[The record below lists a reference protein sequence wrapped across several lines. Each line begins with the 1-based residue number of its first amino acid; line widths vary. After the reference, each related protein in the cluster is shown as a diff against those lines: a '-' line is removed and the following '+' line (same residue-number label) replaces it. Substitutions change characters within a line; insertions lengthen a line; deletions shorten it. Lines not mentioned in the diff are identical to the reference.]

1 MTGGGRASA
10 EGDAAIAI
18 AGDAYGPISTTY
30 IATQVLAGGA
40 VPVSAAVMDP
50 SDVFAAA
57 GIGSFTGRE
66 WLTTAVDQFMA
77 GAQCGYVL
85 VEAGAGL
92 GKTAF
97 AAWMVRERGYLS
109 HFSRYSEGGSARG
122 ALRNLAGQLIR
133 DMGGAGGEFA
143 GLVPEWAQYP
153 AGFQNLLARAASA
166 TREGGGRLVIVADG
180 MDEAERPDGSLAFGL
195 PVVLPAGV
203 FVIGTYRTGC
213 SPGRPDCPSVKLR
226 IDSGDQRNL
235 DDITAFLAAA
245 TREKVLAARLAAA
258 RMDPAGFTGLLASRC
273 GGVWVYLRYVLEELR
288 LGLRQPGEISS
299 LPGGLRGYYADQ
311 IDRWRRDPAW
321 ETELLPLLATLAVA
335 AEPLAQDALARLASI
350 SKPAARRILDLTFR
364 PLLATAA
371 DSSGERGYEI
381 YHASLR
387 EFVSPGAAVGS
398 EEAESYDLVAMAA
411 ELAHAATAAHT
422 RIADHYLATFGGLP
436 DGLPAL
442 AADPALARA
451 DDGYPLRHLARH
463 LEHAG
468 RADDL
473 HRLLTAGHASGSG
486 MANTWY
492 AAHDLAD
499 KIGPYAD
506 DLNRARRIAAA
517 SADSDITS
525 GRHAQALGTELRYA
539 LMLASLTTRAD
550 SIPVALLDRL
560 LETGTWSIRR
570 GLDHASRVSDPDE
583 RAWAITIVLA
593 RADDKSKPRI
603 AAEALAATAAISDG
617 LARAKALVTLAP
629 HLPEP
634 MLEQALAVAAATS
647 SDYWR
652 ARALMMLVPHLPGA
666 RRATVVEQALAA
678 ATGISSERSRAEA
691 LGALAPHLPEARR
704 STVMEQALAAATAI
718 SDELARA
725 KALVTLAP
733 HLPEPMLEQALAAAA
748 ALSSEIG
755 RAETLGALGKRLPEP
770 RRTALL
776 QQALATALSWKVH
789 QANALRALAPH
800 LSEPM
805 LEQALADAI
814 VVDPAAWDRAR
825 IVGPSLEALAPYL
838 PASVLEDALAEAAA
852 ISWSKEGA
860 AALVALAPRLPVPRR
875 AEAAEQALTAV
886 TASCWDND
894 LAYALDALAPHLSKP
909 RLDGALAAALATT
922 IHHEGSRATVLGTLA
937 PHLPEALLEQA
948 LATATTISDENQR
961 ARALGGLAP
970 HLPEPLLT
978 RALSATV
985 GSWDQ
990 VQAEVLGALAPH
1002 LPEPR
1007 RTAVLEQA
1015 LAAAVAISSDH
1026 TRARALGA
1034 LAPHL
1039 PEPLLGKA
1047 VDAAAAIS
1055 YKNNRARALGEL
1067 APHLPEPRRSALI
1080 AEALRAAVA
1089 TFNTSSGAE
1098 TLGVLVPHLPEPY
1111 RTRILAKVL
1120 PAAISIDATSSTSH
1134 LKALAPHLPASLL
1147 EQALTDASA
1156 LRSEGDRVEALA
1168 ALAPQLPEPRRTAV
1182 LGEALTAAVAI
1193 SSDYTRQKALA
1204 ELAPHLAGPL
1214 LEQAITAATNLKG
1227 EHSRAEILGALAPHL
1242 TEPRRTAFLEDAL
1255 TVAIG
1260 GRRGRLSRQLQRL
1273 AERDL
1278 AKLAPHL
1285 PAPLLEKA
1293 LATGPS
1299 ASGAR
1304 AALARRAE
1312 ILIPA
1317 QGVSWFVGFLRGCLS
1332 GAGRDACLAVISEAA
1347 SQVAEIGGAEAVW
1360 ECVQA
1365 VDDVLRWWP

>member
-1 MTGGGRASA
+1 MTGGGRARA
-10 EGDAAIAI
+10 DGDAAVAI

-30 IATQVLAGGA
+30 IATQVLTGGA

-66 WLTTAVDQFMA
+66 WLTTAVDQFMT
-77 GAQCGYVL
+77 GARCGYVL

-153 AGFQNLLARAASA
+153 AGFQNLLARAAAA
-166 TREGGGRLVIVADG
+166 TREGGSRLVIVADG
-180 MDEAERPDGSLAFGL
+180 MDEAERPDGALAFGL

-203 FVIGTYRTGC
+203 FVIGTHRTGY

-245 TREKVLAARLAAA
+245 TRERVLAARLAAA
-258 RMDPAGFTGLLASRC
+258 RMDPDGFTGLLASRC

-321 ETELLPLLATLAVA
+321 ETELLPLLATLAVT
-335 AEPLAQDALARLASI
+335 AEPLAQDALARLAGI
-350 SKPAARRILDLTFR
+350 SNQAARRILDRTFR

-387 EFVSPGAAVGS
+387 EFASHDVVGE
-398 EEAESYDLVAMAA
+398 EEAESYDMVAMAA

-422 RIADHYLATFGGLP
+422 RIAYHYLDIFGGLP

-451 DDGYPLRHLARH
+451 DAGYPLRHLARH

-473 HRLLTAGHASGSG
+473 HGLLTAGHASGSG

-506 DLNRARRIAAA
+506 DLNRARRIAAV
-517 SADSDITS
+517 SADRDIAS
-525 GRHAQALGTELRYA
+525 GRHAPALGTELRYA

-560 LETGTWSIRR
+560 LETGIWSIRR
-570 GLDHASRVSDPDE
+570 GLDHARRVSDPDE

-603 AAEALAATAAISDG
+603 AAEALAAAAAISGG
-617 LARAKALVTLAP
+617 LAGAKALVTLAP

-634 MLEQALAVAAATS
+634 MLEQALGVAAATS
-647 SDYWR
+647 DDYWR

-678 ATGISSERSRAEA
+678 ATGLSSERSRAEA

-770 RRTALL
+770 RRTAVL
-776 QQALATALSWKVH
+776 QQALATALSWKLH
-789 QANALRALAPH
+789 QADALRALAPH

-838 PASVLEDALAEAAA
+838 PASVLEDALAAAAA

-860 AALVALAPRLPVPRR
+860 AALVALAPRLPEPRR
-875 AEAAEQALTAV
+875 AEAAEQALAAV

-909 RLDGALAAALATT
+909 RLDGALADAITAT

-1134 LKALAPHLPASLL
+1134 LKALAPHLPAPLL
-1147 EQALTDASA
+1147 EQALTDAST
-1156 LRSEGDRVEALA
+1156 LRSEGRRVEALA

-1182 LGEALTAAVAI
+1182 LEEALTAAIAI
-1193 SSDYTRQKALA
+1193 SSDYTREKALA

-1214 LEQAITAATNLKG
+1214 LEQAITAATNLTG

-1242 TEPRRTAFLEDAL
+1242 TEPRRTALLENAL

-1260 GRRGRLSRQLQRL
+1260 GRRGRLRQLQRL
-1273 AERDL
+1273 GVRDL

-1365 VDDVLRWWP
+1365 VDDVLHWWP